1 MGNSKLDNVLKGYQ
15 GCSSGAL
22 NSNFN
27 QNGGSIGFTHDLNKP
42 VGGLP
47 ERIGYVS
54 QPEYV
59 DGKIV
64 GDVTSDGRLMGKD
77 GMCGGA
83 KKKASGKKNNM
94 NNLASNMLGLN
105 NNLGPKSSIILNNNV
120 KKNTPKR
127 KRSKNKNKKNKS
139 KKKKNKNRSK
149 KNKNKNKR
157 NKNRSKKNRPRRQ
170 SGGDLPGIFTPDM
183 NQREVGCKQPEWD
196 PKCT

>member
-1 MGNSKLDNVLKGYQ
+1 MGNSKLDNVVKGYQ

-27 QNGGSIGFTHDLNKP
+27 QSGGSIGFTHDLNKP

-59 DGKIV
+59 DGKLV

-83 KKKASGKKNNM
+83 KKKTSGKKNNM
-94 NNLASNMLGLN
+94 NNLASNKLGLN
-105 NNLGPKSSIILNNNV
+105 NNVGPKTSIILNNNV

-127 KRSKNKNKKNKS
+127 KRSNKNKNKNKGKRSKNKRKQQS
-139 KKKKNKNRSK
+139 
-149 KNKNKNKR
+149 KNKR
-157 NKNRSKKNRPRRQ
+157 NKNRKRTKKNRHRRQ

-183 NQREVGCKQPEWD
+183 IQRDVGCRQPNWD

>member
-1 MGNSKLDNVLKGYQ
+1 MGNSKLDNVVKGYQ

-27 QNGGSIGFTHDLNKP
+27 QSGGSIGFTHDLNKP

-59 DGKIV
+59 DGKLV

-83 KKKASGKKNNM
+83 KKKTSGKKNNM
-94 NNLASNMLGLN
+94 NNLASNKLGLN
-105 NNLGPKSSIILNNNV
+105 NNVGPKTSIILNNNV

-127 KRSKNKNKKNKS
+127 KRSNKNKNKGKRSKNKRKQQS
-139 KKKKNKNRSK
+139 
-149 KNKNKNKR
+149 KNKR
-157 NKNRSKKNRPRRQ
+157 NKNRKRTKKNRHRRQ
-170 SGGDLPGIFTPDM
+170 SGGDLPGIFTSDM
-183 NQREVGCKQPEWD
+183 NQRDVGCRQPNWD

>member
-1 MGNSKLDNVLKGYQ
+1 MGNSKLDNVVKGYQ

-59 DGKIV
+59 DGKLV
-64 GDVTSDGRLMGKD
+64 GEVTSDGRLMGKD

-94 NNLASNMLGLN
+94 NNLVSNMLGLN
-105 NNLGPKSSIILNNNV
+105 NNSGIKASIILNN

-127 KRSKNKNKKNKS
+127 KRSKNKSKS
-139 KKKKNKNRSK
+139 KKNKNRSK
-149 KNKNKNKR
+149 KNKKKH
-157 NKNRSKKNRPRRQ
+157 KKSKKNRHRTQ
-170 SGGDLPGIFTPDM
+170 SGGNLKGVFTPDM
-183 NQREVGCKQPEWD
+183 IHRDVGCKQPLWD